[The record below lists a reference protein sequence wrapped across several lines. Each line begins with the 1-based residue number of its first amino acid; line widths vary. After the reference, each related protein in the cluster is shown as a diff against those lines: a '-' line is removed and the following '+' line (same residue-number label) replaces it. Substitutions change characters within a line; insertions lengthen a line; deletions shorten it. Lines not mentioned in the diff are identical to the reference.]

1 MPLVLSK
8 KFNVV
13 QASAAKTVSGT
24 TPGFDEGSHDKISIE
39 LDVTAVG
46 GTGPS
51 MTVNVEWSHDNAT
64 WFSAD
69 PVDAFTAI
77 TAATKKVKIFD
88 VKGLYCR
95 LNYTISGT
103 TPSFTFAA
111 VAIIGA

>member
-8 KFNVV
+8 KFTVV
-13 QASAAKTVSGT
+13 QASAAKTVTGT
-24 TPGFDEGSHDKISIE
+24 TPSFDEGSHDKIAIE
-39 LDVTAVG
+39 IDVTAVS
-46 GTGPS
+46 GTTPS
-51 MTVNVEWSHDNAT
+51 MTVNVEWSHDNSS

-77 TAATKKVKIFD
+77 TTALKKVKLFD

-111 VAIIGA
+111 IAIIGS